1 MLFLVA
7 GGASRTARGWP
18 RTLAT
23 RERLTGLRPQGR
35 LVFNLP
41 GPAHGLLSLTGIP
54 MPSRLH
60 LASVSDPGAH
70 PQRGLPDL
78 ILEVSTPST
87 HSLNCL
93 YLLSLIFFIA
103 TLFSS
108 LPDPDGLSAYV
119 PSNVS
124 INLRHFCLTYCN
136 IPAQFI
142 SSKLQVNNCA
152 KMMKTSGAGL
162 WPPTSAR
169 SSGQ

>member
-1 MLFLVA
+1 
-7 GGASRTARGWP
+7 
-18 RTLAT
+18 
-23 RERLTGLRPQGR
+23 
-35 LVFNLP
+35 
-41 GPAHGLLSLTGIP
+41 
-54 MPSRLH
+54 MPSHLH
-60 LASVSDPGAH
+60 LASISDPGAH

-124 INLRHFCLTYCN
+124 INLRHFRLTYRN

-142 SSKLQVNNCA
+142 SSKVRVDNCA
-152 KMMKTSGAGL
+152 KDDENLGSGTVASYKRTEQWAVRHTVRTFAVTATPPSDEEKTPRT
-162 WPPTSAR
+162 PPTAS
-169 SSGQ
+169 QPQIVCLL